1 MALAGPA
8 IEAGTI
14 FQLGKENPA
23 ARGTPVAATNRF
35 FLDSL
40 SVDPGAVTHKPTP
53 PVGTLTRQGPT
64 SITRKLA
71 QIKAAG
77 PLTFEQIGYFLGMG
91 VKGAVAGTVGPPLY
105 TYTYNPD
112 EVSDP
117 APDTYTIER
126 RLKDMLAA
134 PGYDDIE
141 MEYCFC
147 RQFTIKGAEG
157 EEAVWQID
165 ADIVGRQVSTSTLTG
180 AIAVP
185 TVEEIMVYKTTVA
198 INDTWATLGN
208 TAISGQVLDFSL
220 TFDTG
225 LKELFCPDGNLY
237 FSKYTFAGSPGRARG
252 ATLDLTML
260 VDTQMAAERTKAQAA
275 ATRFVRLKATG
286 ASSKEVSLDM
296 AVQHEQGDIATVD
309 ARDGLHIVSMHLVPI
324 YDATGAAHFKA
335 VVKNL
340 LAALL

>member
-1 MALAGPA
+1 MALAGTA

-14 FQLGKENPA
+14 FQLGKEGT
-23 ARGTPVAATNRF
+23 RGTAVAATNR
-35 FLDSL
+35 LLIDSL

-53 PVGTLTRQGPT
+53 AVGTLTRQGPT

-71 QIKAAG
+71 QLKAAG
-77 PLTFEQIGYFLGMG
+77 PLSFEQIGYFLGMG
-91 VKGAVAGTVGPPLY
+91 VKGAVAGAGGPPLY

-112 EVSDP
+112 EISDP

-126 RLKDMLAA
+126 RLSDMLAS

-141 MEYCFC
+141 MEYCFA

-165 ADIVGRQVSTSTLTG
+165 ADIVGRQVTSTTLTG

-185 TVEEIMVYKTTVA
+185 TVEEILVLKTAVY
-198 INDTWATLGN
+198 INDTWAALGN
-208 TAISGQVLDFSL
+208 TQITGQVLDFSL
-220 TFDTG
+220 TYDTG
-225 LKELFCPDGNLY
+225 LKELFCPDGNLF
-237 FSKYTFAGSPGRARG
+237 FSRYSFAGSPGRARG

-260 VDTQMAAERTKAQAA
+260 VSTQMAAERTKAQAG
-275 ATRFVRLKATG
+275 ATRFVQLKATG
-286 ASSKEVSLDM
+286 ASSKEVTLGM
-296 AVQHEQGDIATVD
+296 AVQHESGDIAEVG
-309 ARDGLHIVSMHLVPI
+309 AKDGLRIVSMKLVPL

-340 LAALL
+340 LAALV

>member
-14 FQLGKENPA
+14 FQLGKETT
-23 ARGTPVAATNRF
+23 RGTPVAATNR
-35 FLDSL
+35 LLIDSL

-53 PVGTLTRQGPT
+53 AVGTLTRQGPT

-71 QIKAAG
+71 QLKAAG
-77 PLTFEQIGYFLGMG
+77 PLSFEQIGYFLGMG
-91 VKGAVAGTVGPPLY
+91 VKGAVAATGGPPLY

-112 EVSDP
+112 EISDP

-126 RLKDMLAA
+126 RLSDMLAT

-141 MEYCFC
+141 MEYCFA
-147 RQFTIKGAEG
+147 RQLTISGAEG
-157 EEAVWQID
+157 EEAVWQIA
-165 ADIVGRQVSTSTLTG
+165 ADIVGRQVSSTTLTP
-180 AIAVP
+180 AIGVP
-185 TVEEIMVYKTTVA
+185 AVEEILVYKTSLY
-198 INDTWATLGN
+198 IDNTWAALGG
-208 TAISGQVLDFSL
+208 TQISGQLLDFTL
-220 TFDTG
+220 TYDTG

-237 FSKYTFAGSPGRARG
+237 FSRYTFAGAPGRSKG
-252 ATLDLTML
+252 ASLDLTML
-260 VDTQMAAERTKAQAA
+260 VDTQMVAERTKAQAG

-286 ASSKEVSLDM
+286 SSSREVALDM
-296 AVQHEQGDIATVD
+296 AVQHESGDIAEVG
-309 ARDGLHIVSMHLVPI
+309 AKDGLHIVSMKLMPI

-340 LAALL
+340 LTTLP